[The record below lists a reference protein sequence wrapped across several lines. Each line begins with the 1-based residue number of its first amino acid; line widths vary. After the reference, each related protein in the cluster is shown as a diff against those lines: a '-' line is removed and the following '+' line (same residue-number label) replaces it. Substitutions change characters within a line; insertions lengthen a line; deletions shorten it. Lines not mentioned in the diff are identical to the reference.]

1 MRKDNK
7 KLRRMAAGSLA
18 AVMLLGSVSA
28 AGFTD
33 TDGHW
38 AKSYIDSLSAKR
50 MIQGYEDGS
59 FRPEGQVTYLET
71 LTFVSRLYS
80 LEGVP
85 TDTIVK
91 KWQPVIEDAMK
102 GSATWSYTNLAL
114 CLEAGVLTQA
124 ELQELTAKGQI
135 NGAAS
140 REDLAVCLTRAMQ
153 LAPVAAT
160 LRTYSLTFPDAAKIS
175 KDAMASVYLLNK
187 IGVIEGMDDGTFQP
201 QGKVTRAQVATMLS
215 RAINYME
222 ANGLEAVFPNYTTY
236 TYEGGTV
243 MACTQE
249 KNGLKLTIQLPGG
262 ENRTI
267 SVPSSALL
275 IQDGAKTTGQN
286 IMAGAFAR
294 VRYTAADKKTVQ
306 SVWLLSS
313 PKTAE
318 GTVQQVDENYLV
330 IKDSA
335 GVSRTYLLDRLT
347 QVWAGGKVGDRSL
360 IDSEAGYTYADCTTD
375 GTGRILSLHLQG
387 GGYKEEGILTQTSD
401 GQLLL
406 TGVSGALSR
415 YSLPASAS
423 IQVNGVSGALTEDLV
438 GRWVTL
444 RLSYEND
451 QVTSV
456 SVDGKTQYV
465 RGILESTASYQ
476 GSQTIR
482 ITDVSTGGS
491 VGYRLVANCPVTYEG
506 KETTLSNLN
515 KGSLLTLKMDGSE
528 VAQIQGASGSW
539 TVTGSMAQL
548 TFGDNIL
555 LEVQP
560 KNGPSQLFSLKTKN
574 LPAIYRDGEK
584 SSIDRLSSADTL
596 TVAVVGG
603 KVSRIDAKTQSVTVT
618 GTVDR
623 VSFESQGNLLYLRA
637 ADGTVQSY
645 VLSAG
650 VQVVQG
656 STNIQLSD
664 VVGGQVTMTVVNG
677 LVTRVELNDSAAAA
691 GELTGKVLYVNAG
704 DRVILLESDNGQ
716 GRVSV
721 SVPTSAKVMRVT
733 GTAVSLNSLEAG
745 ASLQIFGSYKG
756 EQFEAT
762 MVLVK

>member
-7 KLRRMAAGSLA
+7 KLRRMAAGVLA
-18 AVMLLGSVSA
+18 AAMLLGSASA

-33 TDGHW
+33 INDHW
-38 AKSYIDSLSAKR
+38 AKGYIDSLSEKG
-50 MIQGYEDGS
+50 MIRGYEDGS
-59 FRPEGQVTYLET
+59 FRPESQVTYLET

-80 LEGVP
+80 QEGVP
-85 TDTIVK
+85 TDTIAK
-91 KWQPVIEDAMK
+91 RWNPVIEKAMQ
-102 GSATWSYTNLAL
+102 GSAEWSYTNLAL
-114 CLEAGVLTQA
+114 CLEAGVLTQV
-124 ELQELTAKGQI
+124 ELQKLAAEGQI
-135 NGAAS
+135 HGAAD
-140 REDLAVCLTRAMQ
+140 REDLAVYLTRAMQ

-160 LRTYSLTFPDAAKIS
+160 LRTYSLTFSDAAKIS
-175 KDAMASVYLLNK
+175 KDAMASVYLLHKN
-187 IGVIEGMDDGTFQP
+187 GVIEGMGDGSFQP
-201 QGKVTRAQVATMLS
+201 QGKVTRAQVAAMLS
-215 RAINYME
+215 RAIEYME
-222 ANGLEAVFPNYTTY
+222 ANGLEAVFPNYTSY
-236 TYEGGTV
+236 TCEGGTV
-243 MACTQE
+243 VACTQE
-249 KNGLKLTIQLPGG
+249 KNGWKLILQLPGG
-262 ENRTI
+262 ESRTI
-267 SVPSSALL
+267 LVPSGALL
-275 IQDGAKTTGQN
+275 VQDGAKTTGQN

-294 VRYTAADKKTVQ
+294 IRYAAADKKTVQ
-306 SVWLLSS
+306 AVWLLSD

-330 IKDSA
+330 IKDGA
-335 GVSRTYLLDRLT
+335 GIERTYLLDRLT

-360 IDSEAGYTYADCTTD
+360 IDPQAGYAYADCITD

-387 GGYKEEGILTQTSD
+387 GGYKEEGILTQASN

-415 YSLPASAS
+415 YNLPTSAS

-482 ITDVSTGGS
+482 ITDAATGES
-491 VGYRLVANCPVTYEG
+491 IGYRLMTNCPVSYEG
-506 KETTLSNLN
+506 KETALSNLN
-515 KGSLLTLKMDGSE
+515 KGSLLTLKMEGSE

-548 TFGDNIL
+548 TFGDSIL
-555 LEVQP
+555 LEVKP
-560 KNGPSQLFSLKTKN
+560 ENGPSQLFSMESKK

-603 KVSRIDAKTQSVTVT
+603 KVSRIDAKTQSVVLA

-623 VSFESQGNLLYLRA
+623 ISFESQGNLLYLRA

-650 VQVVQG
+650 VQVVRG
-656 STNIQLSD
+656 STSIPLSD

-677 LVTRVELNDSAAAA
+677 VVSRVELEDSAAA
-691 GELTGKVLYVNAG
+691 GELTGKVLYVNG
-704 DRVILLESDNGQ
+704 NDRVILVESDGGQ

-721 SVPTSAKVMRVT
+721 SVPASAKVMRVT
-733 GTAVSLNSLEAG
+733 GATVGLDSLEAG

>member
-1 MRKDNK
+1 
-7 KLRRMAAGSLA
+7 
-18 AVMLLGSVSA
+18 
-28 AGFTD
+28 
-33 TDGHW
+33 
-38 AKSYIDSLSAKR
+38 
-50 MIQGYEDGS
+50 
-59 FRPEGQVTYLET
+59 
-71 LTFVSRLYS
+71 
-80 LEGVP
+80 
-85 TDTIVK
+85 
-91 KWQPVIEDAMK
+91 
-102 GSATWSYTNLAL
+102 
-114 CLEAGVLTQA
+114 
-124 ELQELTAKGQI
+124 
-135 NGAAS
+135 
-140 REDLAVCLTRAMQ
+140 
-153 LAPVAAT
+153 
-160 LRTYSLTFPDAAKIS
+160 
-175 KDAMASVYLLNK
+175 
-187 IGVIEGMDDGTFQP
+187 
-201 QGKVTRAQVATMLS
+201 MLS
-215 RAINYME
+215 
-222 ANGLEAVFPNYTTY
+222 
-236 TYEGGTV
+236 
-243 MACTQE
+243 
-249 KNGLKLTIQLPGG
+249 
-262 ENRTI
+262 
-267 SVPSSALL
+267 
-275 IQDGAKTTGQN
+275 
-286 IMAGAFAR
+286 
-294 VRYTAADKKTVQ
+294 
-306 SVWLLSS
+306 
-313 PKTAE
+313 
-318 GTVQQVDENYLV
+318 
-330 IKDSA
+330 
-335 GVSRTYLLDRLT
+335 
-347 QVWAGGKVGDRSL
+347 
-360 IDSEAGYTYADCTTD
+360 
-375 GTGRILSLHLQG
+375 
-387 GGYKEEGILTQTSD
+387 
-401 GQLLL
+401 
-406 TGVSGALSR
+406 
-415 YSLPASAS
+415 
-423 IQVNGVSGALTEDLV
+423 
-438 GRWVTL
+438 
-444 RLSYEND
+444 
-451 QVTSV
+451 
-456 SVDGKTQYV
+456 
-465 RGILESTASYQ
+465 ASYQ

-482 ITDVSTGGS
+482 ITDVSTGES

-560 KNGPSQLFSLKTKN
+560 ENGPSQLFSLETKN

-677 LVTRVELNDSAAAA
+677 LVTRVELDDSAAAA

-721 SVPTSAKVMRVT
+721 SVPTSAKIMRVT
-733 GTAVSLNSLEAG
+733 GTTVSLNSLEAG